1 MQRKATERYTM
12 SAIELVQPRPLEGL
26 DEEALAVRAQR
37 QEPAAFR
44 ELMRRHNRRLFR
56 VARSVLGD
64 DAEAEDAVQET
75 YLKAYAALPGF
86 RAEASLGTWLT
97 RIALN
102 EAIGRRR
109 QRRET
114 TDLDVLERP
123 ETATILRFNL
133 NAPDDPERNAARR
146 QLRTLIEQAVDT
158 LPEAFRTVFVMRDIE
173 EMSVAETARVRHLKP
188 ETVKTR
194 LHRARRLLRKALDA
208 ELSAT
213 LQDAFPFAGA
223 RCDRVIAR
231 VEAILFPQGVE
242 RT

>member
-1 MQRKATERYTM
+1 M
-12 SAIELVQPRPLEGL
+12 SAIELVRPRPLANLG
-26 DEEALAVRAQR
+26 EAELAVRARR

-44 ELMRRHNRRLFR
+44 EVMRRHNRSLFR
-56 VARSVLGD
+56 VARSVLAD

-75 YLKAYAALPGF
+75 YLKAYAALPAYRG
-86 RAEASLGTWLT
+86 EASLGTWLT

-102 EAIGRRR
+102 EAIGRKR
-109 QRRET
+109 QRRPT
-114 TDLDVLERP
+114 ADLDVLERP
-123 ETATILRFNL
+123 AALNVLFFN
-133 NAPDDPERNAARR
+133 AAASDDPERNAARL

-158 LPEAFRTVFVMRDIE
+158 LPEAFRVVFVMRDIE
-173 EMSVAETARVRHLKP
+173 EMSVADTARFLHLKP

-208 ELSAT
+208 ELNAT

-231 VEAILFPQGVE
+231 VEAILFPPGGE
-242 RT
+242 RA

>member
-1 MQRKATERYTM
+1 M
-12 SAIELVQPRPLEGL
+12 SAIELARPRPLEDLG
-26 DEEALAVRAQR
+26 EAELAERACR

-44 ELMRRHNRRLFR
+44 EVMRRHNRRLFR

-75 YLKAYAALPGF
+75 YLKAYAALPGY
-86 RAEASLGTWLT
+86 RGEASLGTWLT

-109 QRRET
+109 RRRDT
-114 TDLDVLERP
+114 TDLDILERP
-123 ETATILRFNL
+123 AEAKIVPFNP
-133 NAPDDPERNAARR
+133 NAPDDPERSAARR
-146 QLRTLIEQAVDT
+146 QLRTVIEQAVDT

-173 EMSVAETARVRHLKP
+173 EMSVAETARFLHIRP

-213 LQDAFPFAGA
+213 LQDAFPFAGW

-231 VEAILFPQGVE
+231 VEAILFP
-242 RT
+242 